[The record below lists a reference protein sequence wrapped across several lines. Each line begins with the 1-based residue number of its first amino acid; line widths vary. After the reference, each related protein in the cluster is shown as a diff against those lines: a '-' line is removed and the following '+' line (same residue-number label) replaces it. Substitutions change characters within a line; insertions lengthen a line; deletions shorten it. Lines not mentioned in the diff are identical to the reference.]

1 MNRRFWL
8 VLSLIF
14 VFGYILRVMFLPQ
27 QALTF
32 GYDQARDAVQ
42 GLSIANGDF
51 KILGPSASTPGLYHG
66 VLYFYV
72 LAPAY
77 LLGAGSPLIAAYWIA
92 FLNTLT
98 IFICGVLVF
107 WMTKSRKASY
117 FAAFLYAISFEA
129 TQYATWLS
137 NPTLGM
143 LTVPLL
149 YMSLWGWVGEAPKR
163 FKRFAPV
170 ILGVALGFSIQAE
183 IFLAYHIVPVA
194 IWLYVCRKNISR
206 RQVLLFVAALLASL
220 STMIASEFKF
230 GFRGIAGFMSLL
242 VSSDALV
249 ASKGFGD
256 FVVLFLN
263 QLGRV
268 YAAASYPSNV
278 GYGAAIVLIAIF
290 YSLRESQQ
298 KALSWQKFLAT
309 WLFSHITVTTL
320 GGTSTPFL
328 LVGIS
333 PAVSI
338 LLGIYVSRLFSPKYW
353 IFAVGLLVVFL
364 YGNVTMIMKEN
375 PRGST
380 FFSIQKD
387 MVLSKQTAAL
397 DYMYESAKGEPFSVN
412 SLTSPLWVNIVWTY
426 LFNWYGD
433 NKYGYTPGWT
443 GRGQEGQLITL
454 PTDTQN
460 KHIYLILEPMA
471 GIPSRYLDET
481 ISQEDGKSK
490 LVEEKSFGEIR
501 IQKRE
506 RL

>member
-1 MNRRFWL
+1 MNRSFWL
-8 VLSLIF
+8 ILSAIF
-14 VFGYILRVMFLPQ
+14 IFGFFLRVIFLPQ
-27 QALTF
+27 NALTF

-42 GLSIANGDF
+42 ALSIAHGDF

-77 LLGAGSPLIAAYWIA
+77 LLGAGSPIIAAYWIA
-92 FLNTLT
+92 FINTLT
-98 IFICGVLVF
+98 IFICGILTY
-107 WMTKSRKASY
+107 WMTKNRKAAF

-149 YMSLWGWVGEAPKR
+149 YLSLWGWVGDSPKQ
-163 FKRFAPV
+163 FKRYAPV

-194 IWLYVCRKNISR
+194 IWLYVSRKQITRKSFA
-206 RQVLLFVAALLASL
+206 VFAIALLASL

-278 GYGAAIVLIAIF
+278 GYGAAIVLIFMWI
-290 YSLRESQQ
+290 SLRETQA
-298 KALSWQKFLAT
+298 KVLSWQKFLAT
-309 WLFSHITVTTL
+309 WLLSHITVTTL

-338 LLGIYVSRLFSPKYW
+338 LLGIYVSKLFVPKYW
-353 IFAVGLLVVFL
+353 IFGAALLLVFV
-364 YGNVTMIMKEN
+364 YGNLNMIKKEN
-375 PRGST
+375 PHGST

-387 MVLSKQTAAL
+387 MVLSKQLAAI
-397 DYMYESAKGEPFSVN
+397 DYMYESARGEAFSVN

-426 LFNWYGD
+426 LFNWHGN
-433 NKYGYTPGWT
+433 NKYAYTPGWT

-460 KHIYLILEPMA
+460 KQIYLILEPMA
-471 GIPSRYLDET
+471 GIPARYLDET
-481 ISQEDGKSK
+481 ISQEDGKSR
-490 LVEEKSFGEIR
+490 LIEEKSFGEIR